1 MASLSDANDDSDL
14 QFPEPLQLWDSQKI
28 HFARI
33 LGILNKHYAYYD
45 TSETG
50 AGKTH
55 VTIAIAIAFRLS
67 LFVVA
72 PLSLIPM
79 WKEMAKKYGVKIV
92 TAITYDK
99 LRGVNGKCTH
109 GYLGTTG
116 NNNCG
121 HELYMATNA
130 LKEVIQDGVLVVF
143 DESHRLKNIKTK
155 NHASA
160 HAIVN
165 AVVGS
170 GSRSRICCL
179 SASPA
184 DNIDQAES
192 LLKLMG
198 VILMSDLYI
207 YDRSAN
213 EYTPTGI
220 EQAFLYCNRLD
231 PDATHSIYDRS
242 SVSRYTVNRMC
253 YDFFVDIIRKHQAS
267 SMKKPVLEASISIR
281 NMFCRVTRKEA
292 EELLAVRERIIKD
305 TGYDKGKGVFV
316 TDRGAVLKIM
326 MGVHQHIEFIKLR
339 IFIRLA
345 LTRLKYT
352 TNDKVLIYVWYT
364 QSITKLK
371 EELAEYNPMILN
383 GSVPVDKRAE
393 VIANFQRPDNEHRL
407 IIANVRVGGV
417 GLSLDD
423 TDGRFPRTQLVS
435 PAYRMTD
442 LHQSS
447 GRIYRGTTKSLA
459 SVRFIYANNFKEE
472 ARIILALQKKS
483 TIARSVLYND
493 EGVILPGDYEEY
505 NESVY
510 DTRQTFLLSIQRMR
524 KLLEEGMLNDDE
536 PICQE
541 YHFFKQM
548 VSILPRDIIYEIT
561 IRINIPF
568 LEEENEEVVD
578 GYDPVFGHRSYDNE

>member
-1 MASLSDANDDSDL
+1 MALPPNNNGGLDF
-14 QFPEPLQLWDSQKI
+14 QPPETLQLWDSQKI
-28 HFARI
+28 HFNRI
-33 LGILNKHYAYYD
+33 ITILNKHYAYYD

-79 WKEMAKKYGVKIV
+79 WERIAKKYGVKIV

-99 LRGVNGKCTH
+99 LRGIKTKCTH
-109 GYLGTTG
+109 EYLEITQLI
-116 NNNCG
+116 NCG
-121 HELYMATNA
+121 HESYRATRVLRNA
-130 LKEVIQDGVLVVF
+130 IDDGILVIF

-198 VILMSDLYI
+198 VILMNDLYI
-207 YDRSAN
+207 YDRSIN

-220 EQAFLYCNRLD
+220 EQAFLYCNSLD
-231 PDATHSIYDRS
+231 PEMTYSIYDRS
-242 SVSRYTVNRMC
+242 SVSRFTVGKMC
-253 YDFFVDIIRKHQAS
+253 YDFFVEIIRKHQCS
-267 SMKKPVLEASISIR
+267 SMKKPVLEASICTK
-281 NMFCRVTRKEA
+281 NMFCRVSRGEA
-292 EELLAVRERIIKD
+292 EELLSIRERVIKEI
-305 TGYDKGKGVFV
+305 GYDSGNGNFV
-316 TDRGAVLKIM
+316 TPRGSVLKIM

-339 IFIRLA
+339 IFTRLA
-345 LTRLKYT
+345 LTKLKYT

-364 QSITKLK
+364 QSIVRLK
-371 EELAEYNPMILN
+371 EELAEYKPMILN
-383 GSVPVDKRAE
+383 GDIPVNKRAE
-393 VIANFQRPDNEHRL
+393 VISNFQRHDNEHRL
-407 IIANVRVGGV
+407 LIANVRVGAV

-442 LHQSS
+442 IYQSS
-447 GRIYRGTTKSLA
+447 GRIYRGTTRSLA
-459 SVRFIYANNFKEE
+459 SVIIIYAENFREE
-472 ARIILALQKKS
+472 AKIIRSLQKKS
-483 TIARSVLYND
+483 KIARAVLYDD
-493 EGVILPGDYEEY
+493 EGIVLPGDYKEY
-505 NESVY
+505 HESVY
-510 DTRQTFLLSIQRMR
+510 DIRRAFILSIYRMR
-524 KLLEEGMLNDDE
+524 KLLEEGKLNDEE
-536 PICQE
+536 PANQE

-548 VSILPRDIIYEIT
+548 VSVLPHDIIYEIT
-561 IRINIPF
+561 IRITIPF
-568 LEEENEEVVD
+568 LEENNEEVVK
-578 GYDPVFGHRSYDNE
+578 GYDPVFGHPSFDSN